1 MSAAKEF
8 SAGGVV
14 GRGGKVLLVQVE
26 NLKGEIVWTFPKG
39 HLEKG
44 ETWLRAALREVEE
57 ETGWK
62 CRSLGL
68 LSNVTYFFQ
77 REKRL
82 VFKRVRW
89 YRMEPL
95 KKTGKPD
102 AEEIM
107 KTKWVEAKKAAK
119 SLSYHSDARVL
130 ARYLGKSD
138 HNRKR
143 RAHLGLAKGRGI
155 SQTGPLDANT

>member
-1 MSAAKEF
+1 MSAAEEF

-14 GRGGKVLLVQVE
+14 GRKGKVLLVEVE

-44 ETWLRAALREVEE
+44 ETWLAAGLREVEE

-68 LSNVTYFFQ
+68 LSNATYFF
-77 REKRL
+77 RRKEKL

-89 YRMEPL
+89 FRMEPVR
-95 KKTGKPD
+95 KTGKPD
-102 AEEIM
+102 AKEIR
-107 KTKWVEAKKAAK
+107 KTRWVEAEKAVD
-119 SLSYHSDARVL
+119 LLTYPGDHRLL
-130 ARYLGKSD
+130 ARYLGK
-138 HNRKR
+138 
-143 RAHLGLAKGRGI
+143 
-155 SQTGPLDANT
+155 

>member
-1 MSAAKEF
+1 VSAVKEF

-14 GRGGKVLLVQVE
+14 GRRGKVLLVEVE

-44 ETWLRAALREVEE
+44 ETWLAAALREVEE

-68 LSNVTYFFQ
+68 LSNATYFF
-77 REKRL
+77 RRKEKL

-89 YRMEPL
+89 FRMEPAR
-95 KKTGKPD
+95 KTGKPD
-102 AEEIM
+102 AKEIRRIR
-107 KTKWVEAKKAAK
+107 WVEEDKAVD
-119 SLSYHSDARVL
+119 LLTYPGDARLL
-130 ARYLGKSD
+130 ARYLK
-138 HNRKR
+138 K
-143 RAHLGLAKGRGI
+143 
-155 SQTGPLDANT
+155 